1 MPGLQLRHLAPIWLC
16 VACFQ
21 DGPVSETGS
30 TGTTGTTGT
39 TSTTGSTGGS
49 SESTGAPTTGAAST
63 GSTGGATD
71 TGEATD
77 TDTGEA
83 TDTGTGSSTGPMCMT
98 PWYRDV
104 DDDGH
109 GDPDVV
115 QFACMPP
122 DGHVALGD
130 DCDDMD
136 AARAPGLDELC
147 DDKDNDCDA
156 LIDEHSPQNVLCKQC
171 TLFARAG
178 HSYAFC
184 TFARSWPAARD
195 ECKKRSG
202 DLAVID
208 DADENAAIAAQG
220 AVTPGTIGAW
230 YIGLSDLALEGTFV
244 WLDGIPPAFVS
255 WNVGE
260 PNDAGMAEDC
270 TMLPNATGLWN
281 DQGCDP
287 PGHFLCETPA
297 P

>member
-1 MPGLQLRHLAPIWLC
+1 MPGLQLRHLAPILLC
-16 VACFQ
+16 VACFS
-21 DGPVSETGS
+21 DGPQSETGS
-30 TGTTGTTGT
+30 TSTSGT
-39 TSTTGSTGGS
+39 TSTTGSTSSS
-49 SESTGAPTTGAAST
+49 SESTAVPTTGASST
-63 GSTGGATD
+63 GSTGTSTD
-71 TGEATD
+71 TGSS
-77 TDTGEA
+77 DTGSS
-83 TDTGTGSSTGPMCMT
+83 DTGTDTGSSTGPVCMT
-98 PWYRDV
+98 PWYRDI

-122 DGHVALGD
+122 DGHVGLGD

-171 TLFARAG
+171 TLFARAD

-195 ECKKRSG
+195 ECKQRSG

-220 AVTPGTIGAW
+220 AITPGTNGAW
-230 YIGLSDLALEGTFV
+230 YIGLSDLALEGSFV

-270 TMLPNATGLWN
+270 TALPNVTGLWN

-287 PGHFLCETPA
+287 PAHFLCETPA

>member
-1 MPGLQLRHLAPIWLC
+1 MPDLQLFHLAPIWLC
-16 VACFQ
+16 VACFS
-21 DGPVSETGS
+21 DGTQSETGS
-30 TGTTGTTGT
+30 ASTSTSTST
-39 TSTTGSTGGS
+39 TSTTSGS
-49 SESTGAPTTGAAST
+49 SESTGVPTTGAAST
-63 GSTGGATD
+63 GSTGASTD
-71 TGEATD
+71 TGSSE
-77 TDTGEA
+77 TGA
-83 TDTGTGSSTGPMCMT
+83 SDTGTGSSTGPVCMT

-122 DGHVALGD
+122 DGHVGLGD

-156 LIDEHSPQNVLCKQC
+156 LIDEHSPQNILCKQC
-171 TLFARAG
+171 TLFARAA

-184 TFARSWPAARD
+184 TFARSWTAARS
-195 ECKKRSG
+195 ECKQRSG
-202 DLAVID
+202 DLVVID
-208 DADENAAIAAQG
+208 DVDENAALTAQG
-220 AVTPGTIGAW
+220 AVTPGTNGAW
-230 YIGLSDLALEGTFV
+230 YIGLGDLALEGTFV
-244 WLDGIPPAFVS
+244 WLDGIVPVFVN

-260 PNDAGMAEDC
+260 PNDAAMAEDC
-270 TMLPNATGLWN
+270 TVLPNATGLWN

-287 PGHFLCETPA
+287 PGHFVCETPA